1 MHRLI
6 AFALLAIVAIPST
19 QAAPGDSLDLRKRI
33 ERLGRMGSVMMI
45 AAHPDDENTAVLAYF
60 AQGRKF
66 RTAYLSLTRG
76 EGGQNLIGAEQG
88 AQMGLIR
95 TQELLAARR
104 IDGARQFFSRAIDFG
119 FSKTAEETLAKWGRD
134 EILGDAVLAIRRF
147 RPDIVLL
154 RFSGTPRDG
163 HGHHQSSAILGK
175 EAFAAAADPNRFPEH
190 AKAGLAPWKA
200 RRLYWNVFSFNRAME
215 QQAASMKGNLQIDVG
230 EFDPTLGMSYGEIAG
245 LSRSQH
251 RSQGMGAPQ
260 RKGPQ
265 LNYLNPLAGDPAVN
279 DPFDGIDTTWNRVP
293 GGAAVSPVLER
304 ALREFRLD
312 NPAACLPALVEA
324 RRLIAAIDDPL
335 AREKLSDLDELI
347 ADSAGVWLDA
357 SAERP
362 VTSPGATL
370 GIRFTAINRSHAA
383 VSLKAVTVDDV
394 AASQA
399 NLGPLEFNKPN
410 TWTDKAAI
418 PSGAAYTQP
427 YWLREPP
434 SETRYRIADPS
445 LIGLPETA
453 AALMARFRLEI
464 AGEPIELTRAVQHRY
479 VDRERGE
486 LIRPLEIAPSVAV
499 AFAGSTMLFPSVA
512 ARKVEVELRANGAGQ
527 SGDIALHAPAGWKI
541 EPASQAFRIASAGE
555 MATVAFMVTPPVA
568 ATRAQL
574 EAVARVAGREI
585 RHGMHTIEYDH
596 IPPQTIYPLAAVP
609 IVRADAKVLSH
620 RIGYV
625 MGAGDEVP
633 QALRQLGVEVVILS
647 ADDLARADLSHY
659 DAIVTGV
666 RAYNV
671 RDDLRANQQRLLD
684 YASGGGTLI
693 VQYNVAEGGGPFGG
707 GDPTRLAKIGPYP
720 LKVSRDRVTVEDAP
734 LKPVS
739 MDHPLLMAPNRI
751 TDADYAGWVQERG
764 LYFASEFDEHYQ
776 PVWESNDPGE
786 KPSRGGTLYTRYGKG
801 VYIFT
806 PMAWFRQLPAGV
818 PGAYRIFANFLS
830 AGKMK

>member
-6 AFALLAIVAIPST
+6 AAAFLISAAIPSAIAT
-19 QAAPGDSLDLRKRI
+19 PGDSLDVRERI

-45 AAHPDDENTAVLAYF
+45 GAHPDDENTSVLAYF
-60 AQGRKF
+60 AQSRKF

-134 EILGDAVLAIRRF
+134 EILGDAVFAIRRF
-147 RPDIVLL
+147 RPDVVLL

-175 EAFAAAADPNRFPEH
+175 EAFSAAADPKRFPEQLRWV
-190 AKAGLAPWKA
+190 KPWQA

-215 QQAASMKGNLQIDVG
+215 QQAASMKGTLKIDTG
-230 EFDPTLGMSYGEIAG
+230 QFDPTLGMSYGEIAG

-251 RSQGMGAPQ
+251 RSQGMGAGL

-265 LNYLNPLAGDPAVN
+265 INYFSPIAGDPASE
-279 DPFDGIDTTWNRVP
+279 DPFDSIETSWNRVP
-293 GGAAVSPVLER
+293 GGAAVIPILTR
-304 ALREFRLD
+304 ALHDFQLD
-312 NPAACLPALVEA
+312 DPSASLPALVEA

-335 AREKLSDLDELI
+335 AREKLADLDELI
-347 ADSAGVWLDA
+347 ADAAGVWLDA

-362 VTSPGATL
+362 ISYPGDTL
-370 GIRFTAINRSHAA
+370 PTRITAISRSRAV
-383 VSLKAVTVDDV
+383 VSLESVSVDGV

-399 NLGPLEFNKPN
+399 KPGVLEFNKPN

-418 PSGAAYTQP
+418 PDNAPYTQP
-427 YWLREPP
+427 YWLREMP
-434 SETRYRIADPS
+434 SETRYRISDPQM
-445 LIGLPETA
+445 IGLPESG
-453 AALMARFRLEI
+453 AALHARFRLQI
-464 AGEPIELTRAVQHRY
+464 AGAAVELTRPVQHRY
-479 VDRERGE
+479 VDRVRGE
-486 LIRPLEIAPSVAV
+486 LVRPLEIAPVVAV
-499 AFAGSTMLFPSVA
+499 AFAGSAMLFPNGS
-512 ARKVEVELRANGAGQ
+512 ARTVEVELRANAANQ
-527 SGDIALHAPAGWKI
+527 SGEIAIEAPAGWKI
-541 EPASQAFRIASAGE
+541 EPAAQPFRLTAAGE
-555 MATVAFMVTPPVA
+555 LTVAGFRVTPPAGDV
-568 ATRAQL
+568 RAEL
-574 EAVARVAGREI
+574 KAVARVAGREI
-585 RHGMHTIEYDH
+585 RQGMHTIEYDH

-609 IVRADAKVLSH
+609 IIRTDAKVLSR

-633 QALRQLGVEVVILS
+633 QALRQLGVEIAMLS
-647 ADDLARADLSHY
+647 SEDLARADLSQF

-671 RDDLRANQQRLLD
+671 RDDLRASQQRLLD
-684 YASGGGTLI
+684 YVEAGGTLV

-707 GDPTRLAKIGPYP
+707 GDPTRLARIGPFP
-720 LKVSRDRVTVEDAP
+720 LKVSRDRVTVEDAA
-734 LKPVS
+734 LTPVS
-739 MDHPLLMAPNRI
+739 PDHPLLMAPNRI
-751 TDADYAGWVQERG
+751 TAADYEGWVQERG
-764 LYFASEFDEHYQ
+764 LYFATDFDARYQ
-776 PVWESNDPGE
+776 PVWESHDPGE
-786 KPSRGGTLYTRYGKG
+786 KPSQGGTLYARHGKG

-830 AGKMK
+830 AGKVR